1 MMWVR
6 QVLILIAIFFIA
18 FLFQNAF
25 LGRLGLPGSTPDL
38 ILVSVIAVALAYGYE
53 VGMMYGF
60 AAGILVDLAPST
72 EGVIGV
78 NAILFM
84 AAAFFA
90 GRLLDPRDRTV
101 PLLIG
106 LTAATVGAVI
116 LARGVIDSILGQPTV
131 VWGNMAGL
139 ILSAAIYAGILAPIV
154 VMPVVWVVKKFTP
167 EVAV

>member
-1 MMWVR
+1 MWAR
-6 QVLILIAIFFIA
+6 QVIILVVTFFIA
-18 FLFQNAF
+18 FLFQNSF

-38 ILVSVIAVALAYGYE
+38 ILVSVIAIALAYGPS
-53 VGMMYGF
+53 VGMIYGF
-60 AAGILVDLAPST
+60 AAGILVDFAPST

-78 NAILFM
+78 NALLFM
-84 AAAFFA
+84 AAAYFS

-106 LTAATVGAVI
+106 LTAATVAGVI
-116 LARGVIDSILGQPTV
+116 LARGVLDSVLGQPMV

-139 ILSAAIYAGILAPIV
+139 ILSGAIYAAFLTPIV
-154 VMPVVWVVKKFTP
+154 VMPVIWVVKKFTP

>member
-1 MMWVR
+1 MWVR
-6 QVLILIAIFFIA
+6 QVIILVVTFLIA
-18 FLFQNAF
+18 FLTQNSF

-38 ILVSVIAVALAYGYE
+38 ILVSVISVALAYGSA

-78 NAILFM
+78 NALLFM
-84 AAAFFA
+84 AAAYFV
-90 GRLLDPRDRTV
+90 GRALDPRDRTV
-101 PLLIG
+101 PLIIG
-106 LTAATVGAVI
+106 LTAGTVGAVI
-116 LARGVIDSILGQPTV
+116 LARGVIDSVLGQPTV

-139 ILSAAIYAGILAPIV
+139 ILSGAIYAAFLAPLV
-154 VMPVVWVVKKFTP
+154 VMPVGWFAQKFTP

>member
-1 MMWVR
+1 MWAR
-6 QVLILIAIFFIA
+6 QVIILVATFFIA
-18 FLFQNAF
+18 FLVQNTF

-38 ILVSVIAVALAYGYE
+38 ILVSVIAVALAYGTS

-60 AAGILVDLAPST
+60 AAGILVDFAPST

-78 NAILFM
+78 NALLFM
-84 AAAFFA
+84 AAAYFA

-106 LTAATVGAVI
+106 LTSATVAAVI
-116 LARGVIDSILGQPTV
+116 LARGVVDSVLGQPTV

-139 ILSAAIYAGILAPIV
+139 MLSGAIYAAFLTPIV
-154 VMPVVWVVKKFTP
+154 VMPVMWVVKKFTP

>member
-1 MMWVR
+1 MWAR
-6 QVLILIAIFFIA
+6 QVIILVATFFIA
-18 FLFQNAF
+18 FLVQNTF

-38 ILVSVIAVALAYGYE
+38 ILVSVIAVALAYGTS

-60 AAGILVDLAPST
+60 AAGILVDFAPST

-78 NAILFM
+78 NALLFM
-84 AAAFFA
+84 AAAYFA

-106 LTAATVGAVI
+106 LTSATVAAVI
-116 LARGVIDSILGQPTV
+116 LARGVVDSVLGQPTV

-139 ILSAAIYAGILAPIV
+139 MLSGAIYAAFLTPIV
-154 VMPVVWVVKKFTP
+154 VMPLMWVVKKFTP

>member
-1 MMWVR
+1 MWAR
-6 QVLILIAIFFIA
+6 QVIILVATFFIA
-18 FLFQNAF
+18 FLVQNTF

-38 ILVSVIAVALAYGYE
+38 ILVSVIAVALAYGSS
-53 VGMMYGF
+53 VGMIYGF
-60 AAGILVDLAPST
+60 AAGILVDFAPST

-78 NAILFM
+78 NALLFM
-84 AAAFFA
+84 AAAYFA

-106 LTAATVGAVI
+106 LTSATVAAVI
-116 LARGVIDSILGQPTV
+116 LARGVVDSVLGQPTV

-139 ILSAAIYAGILAPIV
+139 MLSGAIYAAFLTPIV
-154 VMPVVWVVKKFTP
+154 VMPVMWVVKKFTP

>member
-1 MMWVR
+1 MWLR
-6 QVLILIAIFFIA
+6 QVIILVITFLIA
-18 FLFQNAF
+18 FLTQNSF

-38 ILVSVIAVALAYGYE
+38 ILISVIAVALAYGSA

-78 NAILFM
+78 NALLFM
-84 AAAFFA
+84 AAAYFV
-90 GRLLDPRDRTV
+90 GRALDPRDRTV
-101 PLLIG
+101 PLIIG
-106 LTAATVGAVI
+106 LTAGTVGAVI

-139 ILSAAIYAGILAPIV
+139 ILSAAIYAAFLAPLV
-154 VMPVVWVVKKFTP
+154 VMPVGWFAQKFTP

>member
-1 MMWVR
+1 
-6 QVLILIAIFFIA
+6 
-18 FLFQNAF
+18 
-25 LGRLGLPGSTPDL
+25 
-38 ILVSVIAVALAYGYE
+38 
-53 VGMMYGF
+53 MYGF
-60 AAGILVDLAPST
+60 AAGILVDFAPST

-78 NAILFM
+78 NALLFM

-106 LTAATVGAVI
+106 LTAGTVGAVI

-139 ILSAAIYAGILAPIV
+139 ILSGAIYAGCLAPIV
-154 VMPVVWVVKKFTP
+154 VMPLVWVVKKFTP